1 MKENKDDTESFK
13 EKTKAQS
20 KASRIML
27 SDREMEFKKVISEMK
42 RRRNNLGK
50 NDKCEN
56 EKSEQDRTLANNYID
71 RLI

>member
-20 KASRIML
+20 DANRIL
-27 SDREMEFKKVISEMK
+27 RSDREMEFKEVINEMK

-50 NDKCEN
+50 TDKYKN
-56 EKSEQDRTLANNYID
+56 EKIGQG
-71 RLI
+71 